1 MKSQNG
7 SVVSNSQ
14 EKAEIL
20 NNQFK
25 SVFTIEN
32 TENFPNKGPSSY
44 PKFQDIEITTA
55 GVYKLLSDC
64 KPWKSPGPDNI
75 HASFLKNTASEM
87 APMLTHL
94 YQDQECFQK
103 FGRRLM

>member
-1 MKSQNG
+1 MFLTNILLTEDLNNRKLFWKYIKSKRKENIGISILKSQNG

-64 KPWKSPGPDNI
+64 KP
-75 HASFLKNTASEM
+75 
-87 APMLTHL
+87 
-94 YQDQECFQK
+94 
-103 FGRRLM
+103 